1 MLGEKG
7 LAVFEE
13 NLEIWRQSIRQIM
26 TKEIP
31 VQNSLKIRLDAT
43 NIQFLFLQ
51 LDISTN
57 VKDWDESSG

>member
-13 NLEIWRQSIRQIM
+13 NLEKWRQSIRQIM

-43 NIQFLFLQ
+43 DIQFLFLQ
-51 LDISTN
+51 LDI
-57 VKDWDESSG
+57 